1 MCRARAYRDT
11 VTNERPVVD
20 QNFVVRDVTGE
31 EDAYTLERN
40 GFQFRRHA
48 SEMKELD
55 EFRWWCC
62 PPLGK
67 GDGGAKPAVG
77 VGTGVFWLEE
87 TADSEGCCLLLLT
100 ISPV

>member
-1 MCRARAYRDT
+1 MCRVRAYRDT

-31 EDAYTLERN
+31 EDAYTLDRN

-55 EFRWWCC
+55 EFRDDEKVKARYFPEC
-62 PPLGK
+62 
-67 GDGGAKPAVG
+67 
-77 VGTGVFWLEE
+77 EQ
-87 TADSEGCCLLLLT
+87 LLKDM
-100 ISPV
+100 